1 MKKFLT
7 SNKSFGFLLFFI
19 LILFHFIFFKFNF
32 SIILPISAIV
42 IILSLARPDIFN
54 YPKNLWIKFGL
65 ILGKL
70 LNPIIC
76 IFLYFFVVGLT
87 KVALDIFN
95 KKLIQKKSNPK
106 VKSNWRKRPDNYYL
120 NFDNQF

>member
-7 SNKSFGFLLFFI
+7 SNKSFGLLLFFI
-19 LILFHFIFFKFNF
+19 LIFFHFVFFKFNY
-32 SIILPISAIV
+32 SIILPISV
-42 IILSLARPDIFN
+42 IIIFLSLVIPNIFS
-54 YPKNLWIKFGL
+54 YPKKLWIKFGI

-76 IFLYFFVVGLT
+76 IFLYFFVVGST
-87 KVALDIFN
+87 KIALDIFN
-95 KKLIQKKSNPK
+95 KKLIRKNSNSNI
-106 VKSNWRKRPDNYYL
+106 KSNWRKRKDNSYI

>member
-19 LILFHFIFFKFNF
+19 LNFFHFIFFKFNY

-42 IILSLARPDIFN
+42 IILSLTMPNIFS
-54 YPKNLWIKFGL
+54 YPKKLWIKFGVF
-65 ILGKL
+65 LGKL

-87 KVALDIFN
+87 KIALDIFN
-95 KKLIQKKSNPK
+95 KKLIQKKSNSDIK
-106 VKSNWRKRPDNYYL
+106 TNWRKRNDNSYI